1 MDNQDAAIPQAGP
14 SAQGTVDL
22 PNHHDMPADR
32 ENEQPA
38 PAQKMTEA
46 EMIALAKVRADNAKA
61 VQDSREAIWY
71 LKEIMYNGDRK
82 KIVTQNYNGYVVKK
96 FCLV

>member
-14 SAQGTVDL
+14 SVQGTVDL
-22 PNHHDMPADR
+22 PNHHDVPADR

-38 PAQKMTEA
+38 PVQQMTEA

-71 LKEIMYNGDRK
+71 LKEIMYNGDSK

>member
-1 MDNQDAAIPQAGP
+1 
-14 SAQGTVDL
+14 
-22 PNHHDMPADR
+22 
-32 ENEQPA
+32 
-38 PAQKMTEA
+38 
-46 EMIALAKVRADNAKA
+46 MIALAKVRADNAKA

-71 LKEIMYNGDRK
+71 LKEIMYNGDSK